1 MLTFPTSLRI
11 FVATQ
16 PVDFRKAHD
25 GLCQVVRGVLGLNP
39 LSGDVFVFTN
49 KRRNRVKLLLWDRNG
64 LWLFYKRCERGTLPW
79 LNSRTSS
86 NVEID
91 RARLSMLLD
100 GLDVAS
106 ARVHPHHV
114 RQVCIRERS
123 GHGTEHNP
131 KQESRSPRE
140 VCAHAGR

>member
-1 MLTFPTSLRI
+1 VLSLPTSLRI
-11 FVATQ
+11 FVATK

-25 GLCQVVRGVLGLNP
+25 GLCQVVRGALELDP

-64 LWLFYKRCERGTLPW
+64 LWLFYKRLEKGTFGW
-79 LNSRTSS
+79 LTSPSSSR
-86 NVEID
+86 VEID

-100 GLDVAS
+100 GFDVTS
-106 ARVHPHHV
+106 ARVHAHHV

-123 GHGTEHNP
+123 GPGDFASPPQAERSASHA
-131 KQESRSPRE
+131 SR
-140 VCAHAGR
+140 

>member
-25 GLCQVVRGVLGLNP
+25 GLCQVVRGTLGLNP

-64 LWLFYKRCERGTLPW
+64 LWLFYKRCERGTFPW
-79 LNSRTSS
+79 LSS
-86 NVEID
+86 GPSAKVEID

-100 GLDVAS
+100 GFDVAS
-106 ARVHPHHV
+106 ARVHANHV
-114 RQVCIRERS
+114 RRVCIRERS
-123 GHGTEHNP
+123 GHGERTGP
-131 KQESRSPRE
+131 PRTQC
-140 VCAHAGR
+140 VASLTDS